1 MVGAGLLLVHLDVP
15 GKGRRPISLLN
26 MLCCCHSGDRYA
38 PRFTVFSVIYNQCL
52 GPAITHK
59 GHRYISPSLRGKQD
73 ITAKG
78 LSDGSIRH
86 PLSFTLCLSVRLTH
100 KPTFVLEMRTHS
112 VPILMQPGRET
123 DKRFNF
129 LKYSR
134 RSISSRAK
142 LKAMGKCGP
151 FGQFNVFIALSGNLK
166 EMRGKEPLA
175 DWTYL
180 VKPLGVSTGCFRQ
193 RKMTPDLVYSS
204 WFGDIESSSQADV
217 PNSAPLSPHCHPI
230 SWHTNCCLL
239 PAQTLADLIVS
250 YRNTSCCFLFCIQY
264 KQSRECVHHTPC
276 HQFCRWHG
284 PSFQS

>member
-1 MVGAGLLLVHLDVP
+1 MVRAGLLLVHLDVP
-15 GKGRRPISLLN
+15 GKRRKTNISPQYASLLSYRRP
-26 MLCCCHSGDRYA
+26 LCTALHSF
-38 PRFTVFSVIYNQCL
+38 PRDLQPMPRPGNNTQGAQI
-52 GPAITHK
+52 
-59 GHRYISPSLRGKQD
+59 YISPSLRGKQD

-86 PLSFTLCLSVRLTH
+86 PLSFSLCLSVHLTH
-100 KPTFVLEMRTHS
+100 KQTYVLEMRTYS

-134 RSISSRAK
+134 HSISSHAK

-193 RKMTPDLVYSS
+193 RKMTPAPAHSS
-204 WFGDIESSSQADV
+204 WFGDIKSSSQADV
-217 PNSAPLSPHCHPI
+217 C
-230 SWHTNCCLL
+230 
-239 PAQTLADLIVS
+239 QTLL
-250 YRNTSCCFLFCIQY
+250 LFQ
-264 KQSRECVHHTPC
+264 HTATPY
-276 HQFCRWHG
+276 
-284 PSFQS
+284 P